1 MFQGLAAGNSDPGLS
16 DPFMGPQKLN
26 LDGVETSATMK
37 IRPDRAVTYSG
48 EFPF

>member
-16 DPFMGPQKLN
+16 DPILGLQKLN

-37 IRPDRAVTYSG
+37 VGPYRAVTSPG